1 MEENKPVPVEKTD
14 AEVREADEKEDTVAM
29 PPPQEIERME
39 EQKLKSKFPGAPGLG
54 GRPGLGGA
62 GGHSAFL
69 QKRLGKGQ
77 KFFDSGDYQMAKQG
91 GPGRMGARVP
101 VLAQPT
107 GTGVA
112 HPTPETVPARKS
124 SIIQGVAGQGHQ
136 GVGMPGHMP
145 GQPLHNPA
153 VAKLL

>member
-1 MEENKPVPVEKTD
+1 
-14 AEVREADEKEDTVAM
+14 
-29 PPPQEIERME
+29 
-39 EQKLKSKFPGAPGLG
+39 
-54 GRPGLGGA
+54 
-62 GGHSAFL
+62 
-69 QKRLGKGQ
+69 
-77 KFFDSGDYQMAKQG
+77 MAKQG
-91 GPGRMGARVP
+91 GPGRVGARVP

-112 HPTPETVPARKS
+112 HPTPDTVPARKS

-136 GVGMPGHMP
+136 GVGGVP